1 MSLLRARHGLA
12 EAPPAAARL
21 AARIG
26 LVGVAVGIAA
36 CGGELVRLGTGDA
49 EPTFGDA
56 GQSVRNLNQ
65 ERNNEYDPTLTDDLL
80 EIFFISD
87 RSGGLGGKDV
97 WHAVRTD
104 RREPFGPPEPV
115 PNANSPADEEGVA
128 VSGDGRTLW
137 VGSRREGGQGG
148 IDIWCTSRTDPKGT
162 WEDLEPV
169 EVLNSDADD
178 LPRPPGQGGAVLP
191 IASNRE
197 GRGLFQTFLARR
209 SGLHQEFSPPGRD
222 VDYLWQPDASMED
235 GFLTD
240 DGLHLFFRRAALGG
254 EGTLYVTW
262 RTTIEEP
269 FRNDPVRL
277 DLVNSGYDD
286 RDPFISADRTRF
298 FFASDRRNA
307 ASLDIYATRIE
318 LPTYR

>member
-1 MSLLRARHGLA
+1 V
-12 EAPPAAARL
+12 P
-21 AARIG
+21 
-26 LVGVAVGIAA
+26 
-36 CGGELVRLGTGDA
+36 DA
-49 EPTFGDA
+49 
-56 GQSVRNLNQ
+56 S
-65 ERNNEYDPTLTDDLL
+65 
-80 EIFFISD
+80 
-87 RSGGLGGKDV
+87 
-97 WHAVRTD
+97 
-104 RREPFGPPEPV
+104 
-115 PNANSPADEEGVA
+115 SPADEEGVA

-148 IDIWCTSRTDPKGT
+148 IDIWCTSRSDPQGA
-162 WEDLEPV
+162 WQDV
-169 EVLNSDADD
+169 ELVELLNSDEDD
-178 LPRPPGQGGAVLP
+178 LPRPPGQAGAVLP
-191 IASNRE
+191 IASNRG

-209 SGLHQEFSPPGRD
+209 AGLHQEFAPLESLEYLQVPGS
-222 VDYLWQPDASMED
+222 SMED

-269 FRNDPVRL
+269 FRSDPVRL

-286 RDPFISADRTRF
+286 RDPFVSADRTRF

>member
-1 MSLLRARHGLA
+1 MSLLRARHGFA
-12 EAPPAAARL
+12 GAPGAVARL

-26 LVGVAVGIAA
+26 LVGVGVGIAA

-49 EPTFGDA
+49 EPTFGDP

-65 ERNNEYDPTLTDDLL
+65 ERNNEYDPTLTHDLL

-87 RSGGLGGKDV
+87 RAGGLGGKDV

-115 PNANSPADEEGVA
+115 RDASSPADEEGVA

-137 VGSRREGGQGG
+137 VGSRRAGGQGG
-148 IDIWCTSRTDPKGT
+148 IDIWCTSRTDPEGA
-162 WEDLEPV
+162 WEEPEPV
-169 EVLNSDADD
+169 EVLNSDQDD

-191 IASNRE
+191 ISSNR
-197 GRGLFQTFLARR
+197 GGGGLFQTFLAKHA
-209 SGLHQEFSPPGRD
+209 GLHQEFAGLDRL
-222 VDYLWQPDASMED
+222 DYLEVDDTSMED

-262 RTTIEEP
+262 RTTTEEH
-269 FRNDPVRL
+269 FRDDPVGL

-286 RDPFISADRTRF
+286 RDPFVSADRTRF

>member
-1 MSLLRARHGLA
+1 MCAG
-12 EAPPAAARL
+12 APPAVARL
-21 AARIG
+21 G
-26 LVGVAVGIAA
+26 LVVAGACLAA

-49 EPTFGDA
+49 EPAFGDA

-87 RSGGLGGKDV
+87 RPRGLGGKDV
-97 WHAVRTD
+97 WHAVRRD
-104 RREPFGPPEPV
+104 RRDPFDQPELV
-115 PNANSPADEEGVA
+115 PAASSQADEESVA
-128 VSGDGRTLW
+128 VSGDGLTLW
-137 VGSRREGGQGG
+137 VGSRRDGGQGG
-148 IDIWCTSRTDPKGT
+148 VDIWFT
-162 WEDLEPV
+162 WRSEPDGMWNPLQPL
-169 EVLNSDADD
+169 EVLNSPSDD
-178 LPRPPGQGGAVLP
+178 LPRPPGQAGTVLP
-191 IASNRE
+191 IASNRR
-197 GRGLFQTFLARR
+197 GGGLFQTFFARR
-209 SGLHQEFSPPGRD
+209 VGQSQEFAPLEPLE
-222 VDYLWQPDASMED
+222 YLWVDDASMED

-240 DGLHLFFRRAALGG
+240 DGLHLFFRRAALGQ

-269 FRNDPVRL
+269 FRTDPASL
-277 DLVNSGYDD
+277 DLVNSAYDE
-286 RDPFISADRTRF
+286 RDPFVSADRTRF

>member
-1 MSLLRARHGLA
+1 MSLLRARHGFA
-12 EAPPAAARL
+12 EAPLAVARL

-26 LVGVAVGIAA
+26 LVGVGIAA

-87 RSGGLGGKDV
+87 RAGGLGGKDV

-115 PNANSPADEEGVA
+115 RDASSPADEEGVA

-148 IDIWCTSRTDPKGT
+148 IDIWCTSRADPQGT
-162 WEDLEPV
+162 WEEPEPV
-169 EVLNSDADD
+169 ELLNSDQDD

-191 IASNRE
+191 ISSNRD

-209 SGLHQEFSPPGRD
+209 VGLHQEFAPLDPLDDLR
-222 VDYLWQPDASMED
+222 VDDASMED

-262 RTTIEEP
+262 RTTIDEP
-269 FRNDPVRL
+269 FRDDPVSL
-277 DLVNSGYDD
+277 DRVNSGYDD
-286 RDPFISADRTRF
+286 RDPFVSADRTRF